1 MPGHA
6 CLSSSAE
13 FSVVFSE
20 FHVNMGSD
28 PLEIP
33 ATDDTPPTGPDPT
46 SGQLASILA
55 GHILLNEYCE
65 LCMFRC

>member
-6 CLSSSAE
+6 CRPSSAD
-13 FSVVFSE
+13 FSVLFSE
-20 FHVNMGSD
+20 IHVNMDSD
-28 PLEIP
+28 PLERP
-33 ATDDTPPTGPDPT
+33 ATEDTPPTGPDPT

-55 GHILLNEYCE
+55 GHILLNGYCE